1 MPFVRRLAL
10 ALLFFTAFASAQQ
23 TPPPAAPEQA
33 PAAPASSAP
42 AGAAQDLPDSPGPQ
56 AAPAVE
62 PTGPTAVMDTS
73 MGRITCR
80 LFDKQAPAT
89 VANFIGLAE
98 GTKDWTSPD
107 THEKEHGKP
116 LYDGTIF
123 HRVIPGFMA
132 QGGDPLG
139 NGLGDPGYYIQDEID
154 PSLLF
159 DVPGRLAMANSGP
172 NTDGSQ
178 FFVTEEIQP
187 DLNGHYTIFGQCDPS
202 SVLVVKTITR
212 VERDGRDKPLT
223 PVVLKK
229 VTIVPVG
236 QPLPP
241 PPAPAASSPAA
252 APPSSAPPASTP
264 DPAPA
269 PPVLTPRPN

>member
-1 MPFVRRLAL
+1 MPFVRRFAF
-10 ALLFFTAFASAQQ
+10 ALLFVTGIASAQQ
-23 TPPPAAPEQA
+23 TPPSQTPPPAAP
-33 PAAPASSAP
+33 SAP
-42 AGAAQDLPDSPGPQ
+42 GAAQDLPDSPGAQ
-56 AAPAVE
+56 TAPAIE
-62 PTGPTAVMDTS
+62 PTGATAVLDTS

-80 LFDKQAPAT
+80 FFDKQAPQT

-98 GTKDWTSPD
+98 GTKDWTDPA
-107 THEKEHGKP
+107 TREKEHGKP
-116 LYDGTIF
+116 LYDGTTF

-132 QGGDPLG
+132 QGGDPMG
-139 NGLGDPGYYIQDEID
+139 NGMGDPGYFIPDEID
-154 PSLLF
+154 PSLMF

-187 DLNGHYTIFGQCDPS
+187 SLNGHYTIFGQCDPS

-212 VERDGRDKPLT
+212 VERDGRDKPVT

-241 PPAPAASSPAA
+241 SAAESAPASSPATGA
-252 APPSSAPPASTP
+252 APATTAPPA
-264 DPAPA
+264 
-269 PPVLTPRPN
+269 LTPRPN

>member
-1 MPFVRRLAL
+1 MPFVRRFALAL
-10 ALLFFTAFASAQQ
+10 ALLFSSAFASAQQ

-42 AGAAQDLPDSPGPQ
+42 SGATQDLPDSPGAQ

-80 LFDKQAPAT
+80 LFDKQAPVT
-89 VANFIGLAE
+89 VANFVGLAD
-98 GTKDWTSPD
+98 GTKDWTNPD
-107 THEKEHGKP
+107 THEKVHGKP

-132 QGGDPLG
+132 QGGDPIG
-139 NGLGDPGYYIQDEID
+139 NGMGDPGYYIQDEID
-154 PSLLF
+154 PSLMF

-178 FFVTEEIQP
+178 FFITEEIQP

-212 VERDGRDKPLT
+212 VERDGRDKPLA
-223 PVVLKK
+223 PVVLRK

-236 QPLPP
+236 QPLPAP
-241 PPAPAASSPAA
+241 PPPAAASASPPAPATSAQPAATA
-252 APPSSAPPASTP
+252 APPVVAPK
-264 DPAPA
+264 
-269 PPVLTPRPN
+269 PN

>member
-1 MPFVRRLAL
+1 MPSVCRFAV
-10 ALLFFTAFASAQQ
+10 ALLFATGIASAQQ
-23 TPPPAAPEQA
+23 AAAPPATQQA
-33 PAAPASSAP
+33 PAAPP
-42 AGAAQDLPDSPGPQ
+42 ATAQDLPDSPGAQ
-56 AAPAVE
+56 TAPAVE
-62 PTGPTAVMDTS
+62 PTGPTAVLDTS
-73 MGRITCR
+73 MGRISCR
-80 LFDKQAPAT
+80 LFDKQAPLT
-89 VANFIGLAE
+89 VANFVGLAE
-98 GTKDWTSPD
+98 GTKDWTNPA

-132 QGGDPLG
+132 QGGDPMG
-139 NGLGDPGYYIQDEID
+139 TGLGDPGYFIQDEID
-154 PSLLF
+154 PSLMF

-178 FFVTEEIQP
+178 FFVTEEILP

-212 VERDGRDKPLT
+212 VERDGHDKPLT
-223 PVVLKK
+223 PVLLKK

-241 PPAPAASSPAA
+241 PPPAAQTPASAPA
-252 APPSSAPPASTP
+252 TP
-264 DPAPA
+264 TAPA
-269 PPVLTPRPN
+269 TRPTAPALTPRPN